1 MAEPIK
7 IIITQGGVGGEGLG
21 GDLLSKGRDTA
32 FGTEADKLQIGFTKK
47 EQAAFA
53 GLVLAASRKYIMNTI
68 NNTANM
74 TGNYME
80 TTRIREAI
88 EIGTKVV
95 GYSVAGIGIA
105 GLVSAGAMSGPFAV
119 VAVGAV
125 VLNEGMNFA
134 QKIKNFDIQ
143 VSKQNWQ
150 AERARMRA
158 GTSLGDGS
166 RGTNG

>member
-32 FGTEADKLQIGFTKK
+32 FGTEADKLQVGFTKK
-47 EQAAFA
+47 EQMAFA
-53 GLVLAASRKYIMNTI
+53 GLVLMASKKTIMNTI

-88 EIGTKVV
+88 ELGTKVV
-95 GYSVAGIGIA
+95 GYGAAGIGIA
-105 GLVSAGAMSGPFAV
+105 GLVSAGVMSGPLAV
-119 VAVGAV
+119 VAAGTIV
-125 VLNEGMNFA
+125 VSEGINFV
-134 QKIKNFDIQ
+134 QKIKNFEIIYL
-143 VSKQNWQ
+143 
-150 AERARMRA
+150 RC
-158 GTSLGDGS
+158 L
-166 RGTNG
+166 